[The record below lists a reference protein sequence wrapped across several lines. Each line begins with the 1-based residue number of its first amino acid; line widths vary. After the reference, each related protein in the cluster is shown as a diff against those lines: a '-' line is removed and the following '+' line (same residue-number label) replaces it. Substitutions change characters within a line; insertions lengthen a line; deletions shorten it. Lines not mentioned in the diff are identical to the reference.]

1 MSKFKKEN
9 IISISENFIN
19 NLKYYK
25 IKFKDEKDAKS
36 YFPST
41 ISKKDVELCEK
52 LIKNNNIKLLNKKRK
67 SLNDSFDNDFHLF
80 KENKNENSEESDDD
94 SSSSSILAIR
104 YTENLK
110 ENLKTKSKELP
121 KNKTKE
127 INNSK
132 NNSKNNSNN
141 VSQEFSNNISK
152 QFSKNISKEN
162 PKQNDFKSRKP
173 DLLHD
178 VPLRVVNVGKRN
190 GDRDLYCEVEWEN
203 GENNEKMENTI
214 VSTKHIKQFYPHL
227 LIDYYESK
235 IIFAQEID

>member
-80 KENKNENSEESDDD
+80 KENKNENSKESDDD
-94 SSSSSILAIR
+94 SSSSILAIR

-121 KNKTKE
+121 
-127 INNSK
+127 
-132 NNSKNNSNN
+132 
-141 VSQEFSNNISK
+141 
-152 QFSKNISKEN
+152 KNISKEN

-190 GDRDLYCEVEWEN
+190 GDPDLYCEVEWEN